1 MKKQRRQQFD
11 GGGGSHNDPTA
22 AYYSRHSSHLPSR
35 DPAHAVPDHATSA
48 TAAAAALNSQP
59 QISSSRELST
69 ANDNYDFTSNNGNR
83 KYSHRRSHRYQS
95 GYLRTIHL
103 RRRQIFTMFDPY
115 PLPSAFQQNAYE
127 GDF

>member
-11 GGGGSHNDPTA
+11 GGGGGHNDPTA

-83 KYSHRRSHRYQS
+83 KYSHRRSHRYKYYTVAESNFQTNFFDLKS
-95 GYLRTIHL
+95 ACHPPI
-103 RRRQIFTMFDPY
+103 IF
-115 PLPSAFQQNAYE
+115 
-127 GDF
+127 